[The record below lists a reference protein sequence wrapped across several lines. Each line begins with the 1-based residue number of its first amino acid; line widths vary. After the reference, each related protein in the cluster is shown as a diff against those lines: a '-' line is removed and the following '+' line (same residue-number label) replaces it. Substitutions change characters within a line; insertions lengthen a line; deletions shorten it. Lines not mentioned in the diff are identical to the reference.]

1 MAEHGDIQID
11 LPNVNYQKQP
21 GRIQLSMTHVLWIP
35 ELVGDKLVLQ
45 IEKIKNQ
52 KISPEGKSK
61 VQIQL
66 SMNEGKA
73 HAFHFT
79 DNEPPGKAK
88 ELRNK
93 VKIHLSKL
101 LGKVTTK
108 KVDKEK
114 LFYFT

>member
-1 MAEHGDIQID
+1 M
-11 LPNVNYQKQP
+11 
-21 GRIQLSMTHVLWIP
+21 
-35 ELVGDKLVLQ
+35 LQ
-45 IEKIKNQ
+45 IERIKNQ
-52 KISPEGKSK
+52 KISPDGKSK

-66 SMNEGKA
+66 QMNDGKA

-79 DNEPPGKAK
+79 DNTPPGKAK

-108 KVDKEK
+108 KVDKEGSQLLIDING
-114 LFYFT
+114 LFEQRLLKP